1 MFVYHTP
8 IKVAEKPEIHFCLN
22 YNSEFGQECGVTG
35 ANMEKMKLHFED
47 SLIIIELCT
56 VAGMI
61 YSFKNTFEVKC
72 AIFRYSGEN
81 FGCCL

>member
-1 MFVYHTP
+1 
-8 IKVAEKPEIHFCLN
+8 
-22 YNSEFGQECGVTG
+22 
-35 ANMEKMKLHFED
+35 MEKMKLLFED

-56 VAGMI
+56 VVGMI